1 MDGFEAIEALL
12 VVQVGRFET
21 LELDTLDLAA
31 PDSKRQRRPD
41 PTVLRTRLPCL
52 LQELT
57 GGCRPSVHAG
67 HSRPDVDEIEAC
79 PSPTPRS

>member
-1 MDGFEAIEALL
+1 MGGFEAIEALI

-31 PDSKRQRRPD
+31 PDSKKQRRPD
-41 PTVLRTRLPCL
+41 ARVVRTRLPCL
-52 LQELT
+52 SRELT
-57 GGCRPSVHAG
+57 RGGHPSVHAG
-67 HSRPDVDEIEAC
+67 HNRPDVDEIDAC